1 MKKNTIKKLPEE
13 TETVFIPKES
23 KHDDALY
30 IAVNGRRMLVK
41 KGEPVSLPRP
51 FAAVVKASFAA
62 KAQADRF
69 IDSVSAEG

>member
-1 MKKNTIKKLPEE
+1 MKKEIAKKKAEE

-41 KGEPVSLPRP
+41 KGETVALPKA
-51 FAAVVKASFAA
+51 FAEVVKASFAA
-62 KAQADRF
+62 KAQAERY